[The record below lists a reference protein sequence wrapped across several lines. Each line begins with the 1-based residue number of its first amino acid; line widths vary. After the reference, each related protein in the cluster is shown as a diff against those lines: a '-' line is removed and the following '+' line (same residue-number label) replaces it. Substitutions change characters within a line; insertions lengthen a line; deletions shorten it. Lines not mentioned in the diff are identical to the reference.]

1 MLRCCRC
8 IWFLPIIFIG
18 THSIALVKMDSVK
31 LFFFYMERCV
41 LWMYAIDGFAAI
53 NTSSPKSKEECETE
67 ALKPDAEADAE
78 AKGGEEAGALEAKMS
93 LMNGITVIVGSIIG
107 SGIFVSPTGVLKYT
121 GSVNASL
128 LVWIASGVFS
138 MIGAYCYA
146 ELGTMIRL
154 SGADYAYIMETFG
167 PFAAFIRLWIECMIV
182 RPCSQAIVALT
193 FSVYVLKP
201 IFPECDPPEDAT
213 RLLAACCIL
222 LLTFVNCWSVR
233 AATRVQDWFTYAKLL
248 ALFIII
254 AAGIYQLCR
263 VRNLP
268 RAIAISCTLVTVV
281 YTFTNVAFYTTLS
294 PTEVLGSAAV
304 AVTFAE
310 RLFGWFALSIPL
322 FVAASTFGA
331 VNGVLLTS
339 SRLFYAG
346 AAQGQMPEMLTM
358 VSARATPAAAV
369 LAVALLSLVYLTVSD
384 IYALINYVG
393 FATWLSIGAAVLCL
407 PVLRYTQPNLERPI
421 KVNLFFPVIYIICT
435 ILVVAFPAFASPAET
450 GVGCLMILTAV
461 PVYLLLLHPRTRIKW
476 LSSNLKL
483 CHRPCAKADVIIAT
497 ENEALNKVAKSQK
510 IVATSPNVSNK
521 ILKKKINAEKK
532 VTFQK
537 EVLFKEAVTKGDN
550 TLVKNVTAKKAILK
564 PPKKVESQKDDEVK
578 NAPKPKVKP
587 VEKKK
592 KRQKTQI
599 NDTKLMLKLMRGRK

>member
-1 MLRCCRC
+1 
-8 IWFLPIIFIG
+8 
-18 THSIALVKMDSVK
+18 MDK
-31 LFFFYMERCV
+31 R
-41 LWMYAIDGFAAI
+41 
-53 NTSSPKSKEECETE
+53 SPKSKEECETE
-67 ALKPDAEADAE
+67 ALKSDVEGDPE
-78 AKGGEEAGALEAKMS
+78 AKEGGAGALEAKMS

-138 MIGAYCYA
+138 MQTDYLMVGAYCYA

-263 VRNLP
+263 GEVQHFTFEGTTNDVTSIALSFYSGLFAYNGWNYLNFIIEELKDPVRNLP

-294 PTEVLGSAAV
+294 PTEDSSILDDYSLIMDCAPATHDDTGDKLDLVLDALAYEPGIQSGLSIDNVDLVLGSAAV
-304 AVTFAE
+304 AVTFTE

-461 PVYLLLLHPRTRIKW
+461 PVYLLLLHPRTRIKCLGSITNVATVLVQKLT
-476 LSSNLKL
+476 LSS
-483 CHRPCAKADVIIAT
+483 RPKM
-497 ENEALNKVAKSQK
+497 K
-510 IVATSPNVSNK
+510 
-521 ILKKKINAEKK
+521 
-532 VTFQK
+532 
-537 EVLFKEAVTKGDN
+537 
-550 TLVKNVTAKKAILK
+550 
-564 PPKKVESQKDDEVK
+564 
-578 NAPKPKVKP
+578 
-587 VEKKK
+587 
-592 KRQKTQI
+592 
-599 NDTKLMLKLMRGRK
+599 